1 MDKNRLKQIL
11 GDPIGMHKEMFPE
24 RGDAQTQVLEQL
36 HRRHTQLEKEYKA
49 YRDETGRL
57 SRQIGEARKSG
68 NSARANALITRMRE
82 LSDEHAGLP
91 TRITEIED
99 RIVSVFQSDTY
110 KCNKAPRTSA
120 ARWRNDSSS
129 AESSRISLL
138 PATGQDA
145 EWNDYVDIHP
155 AATLYHRSEWRHV
168 IGRCFGHPHYYL
180 LSRRASGEISG
191 ILPLIRLKSPW
202 FGDFLVSMP
211 YFNYG
216 GALGDSQECEN
227 LLIERANSLA
237 GELGV
242 SHAEYRDDIERQG
255 MPCRMDKV
263 NMILDLPG
271 TPDALWDA
279 LGAKLRAQIKRPSR
293 ERPTVRR
300 GGQDCLDDFYHV
312 FSRNMRDLG
321 TPVYSKEFFRSILS
335 VFSRYAAIMVIS
347 INGKPVSGA
356 FLMKHGRMLEIPWA
370 STIADFNHTAVN
382 MLLYWET
389 LKYAIESGCDRFD
402 FGRSSIES
410 GTYRFKQQWGAR
422 PRQMYWNYW
431 MRSGGEPPR
440 INPSNPKYR
449 SAIALWRRLPLPIA
463 NLLGPHV
470 VKYIP

>member
-1 MDKNRLKQIL
+1 MDKNRLKRIL
-11 GDPIGMHKEMFPE
+11 DDPVGMYKGMFQE
-24 RGDAQTQVLEQL
+24 QDNELTRELEQL
-36 HRRHTQLEKEYKA
+36 HRRHDQLKKEYKA
-49 YRDETGRL
+49 CRGEAGRL
-57 SRQIGEARKSG
+57 SRQIGEAKISG
-68 NSARANALITRMRE
+68 ESETIDLLKRRMRE
-82 LSDEHAGLP
+82 LSGECGELH
-91 TRITEIED
+91 TRMTEMED
-99 RIVSVFQSDTY
+99 RILSVFRVDIR
-110 KCNKAPRTSA
+110 KIKATGTDA
-120 ARWRNDSSS
+120 VRWRNDPKPDQY
-129 AESSRISLL
+129 SRISLL
-138 PATGQDA
+138 AATGQDA
-145 EWNDYVDIHP
+145 EWNDYVDVHP

-180 LSRRASGEISG
+180 LSRRTSGAISG
-191 ILPLIRLKSPW
+191 VLPLIRLKSPW

-227 LLIERANSLA
+227 VLIERANSLA
-237 GELGV
+237 DELGV
-242 SHAEYRDDIERQG
+242 SHVEYRDDIERQD

-279 LGAKLRAQIKRPSR
+279 LGAKLRAQIKRASR

-300 GGQDCLDDFYHV
+300 GGQDCLDDFYHI

-335 VFSRYAAIMVIS
+335 GFSRYSAIMVVS

-382 MLLYWET
+382 MLLYWEV

-431 MRSGGEPPR
+431 MRCGGEPPR